1 MSEGAAERAVLAARR
16 PSARRAPNTAARASR
31 ALRPRRDQL
40 TPTEVE
46 SEQGAIHPDG
56 AAAPNPGS
64 VGPADSRRQTQE
76 PGDCAYREE
85 SGEAGISPSFSR
97 SPSPGRVLDFSCSP
111 SGRSVPPGA
120 DAVFHLAALITI
132 LYSYHAPRSYV
143 DTKVI
148 DTLNVLEAVRVCG
161 TPQMVHTFTS
171 EVYGTARTIPTSEAH
186 LPQAQSPTAGT
197 GPICQEAAT

>member
-1 MSEGAAERAVLAARR
+1 M
-16 PSARRAPNTAARASR
+16 
-31 ALRPRRDQL
+31 
-40 TPTEVE
+40 
-46 SEQGAIHPDG
+46 
-56 AAAPNPGS
+56 
-64 VGPADSRRQTQE
+64 
-76 PGDCAYREE
+76 
-85 SGEAGISPSFSR
+85 
-97 SPSPGRVLDFSCSP
+97 
-111 SGRSVPPGA
+111 
-120 DAVFHLAALITI
+120 FHLAALITI